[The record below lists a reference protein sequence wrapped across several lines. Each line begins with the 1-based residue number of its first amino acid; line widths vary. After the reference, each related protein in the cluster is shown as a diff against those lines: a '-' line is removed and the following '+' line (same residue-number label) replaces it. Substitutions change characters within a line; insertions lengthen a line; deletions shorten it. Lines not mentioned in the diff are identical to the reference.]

1 MMDNMVAIVS
11 DTDGFF
17 TRGIK
22 TKLAEKNISSVFVG
36 TEIKKIDELK
46 QQVELFVVCTNN
58 QLLRHRDSLI
68 FLKDVAEDQDKKIL
82 VIGNPEELEAF
93 EDVLPASACLN
104 TFTRPLDMESFLE
117 YVENFFKSITGER
130 RKKNV
135 LIVDDDIT
143 YMRMIYDW
151 LKDKY
156 HVGMATSGV
165 QAIKYIAKNP
175 VDLVLLD
182 YEMPVANG
190 PQVLEMLR
198 DDSENGSIPVIF
210 LTGKSDKD
218 SVLSVVSLQPVDYLL
233 KTIDKDT
240 LREKIENFFESQKR

>member
-1 MMDNMVAIVS
+1 MNEMVAIVS
-11 DTDGFF
+11 STDGFF
-17 TRGIK
+17 TRGIR
-22 TKLAEKNISSVFVG
+22 TKLEEKSISAVFVG
-36 TEIKKIDELK
+36 TEIRKMDELK
-46 QQVELFVVCTNN
+46 NQIALFVVCAND
-58 QLLRHRDSLI
+58 QLAQQRDSLI
-68 FLKDVAEDQDKKIL
+68 FLRDVAEDQGKKIL
-82 VIGNPEELEAF
+82 VIGNPEELEQV
-93 EDVLPASACLN
+93 EGVLTASLSLK
-104 TFTRPLDMESFLE
+104 TFTRPLDMDAFLE
-117 YVENFFKSITGER
+117 YVMDFFKTETGEN
-130 RKKNV
+130 RKKHI

-156 HVGMATSGV
+156 HVGMASSGV

-198 DDSENGSIPVIF
+198 DDLENGSIPVMF
-210 LTGKSDKD
+210 LTGKSDRD

-233 KTIDKDT
+233 KTIDRAT
-240 LREKIENFFESQKR
+240 LREKLDHFFS

>member
-1 MMDNMVAIVS
+1 MNEMVAIVS
-11 DTDGFF
+11 STDGFF
-17 TRGIK
+17 TRGIR
-22 TKLAEKNISSVFVG
+22 TKLEEKSISAVFVG
-36 TEIKKIDELK
+36 TEIQKMDELK
-46 QQVELFVVCTNN
+46 NQIALFVVCAND
-58 QLLRHRDSLI
+58 QLAQQRDSLI
-68 FLKDVAEDQDKKIL
+68 FMRDVAEDQGKKIL
-82 VIGNPEELEAF
+82 VIGNPEELEQV
-93 EDVLPASACLN
+93 EGVLPASLILK
-104 TFTRPLDMESFLE
+104 TFTRPLDMDAFLE
-117 YVENFFKSITGER
+117 CVMDFFKTETGEG
-130 RKKNV
+130 RKKHI

-156 HVGMATSGV
+156 HVGMASSGV

-198 DDSENGSIPVIF
+198 DDSENGSIPVMF
-210 LTGKSDKD
+210 LTGKSDRD

-233 KTIDKDT
+233 KTIDRAT
-240 LREKIENFFESQKR
+240 LREKLDHFFS